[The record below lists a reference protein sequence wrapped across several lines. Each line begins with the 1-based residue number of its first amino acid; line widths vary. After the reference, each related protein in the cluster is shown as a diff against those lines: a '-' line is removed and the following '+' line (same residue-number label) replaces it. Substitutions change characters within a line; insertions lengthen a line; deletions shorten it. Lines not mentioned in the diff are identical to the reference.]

1 MNYSNFVCM
10 AICVRFRIYFTL
22 AGHIR
27 SNPPIYLVS
36 NSVALSGVLYIN
48 FTKDFKAAILDLQ
61 MECKGTN
68 YPLTLLHSN
77 ISRIPNILSLRHNK
91 RVNQSGNI
99 PSELRH
105 FLLHHECDFG

>member
-1 MNYSNFVCM
+1 MDY
-10 AICVRFRIYFTL
+10 
-22 AGHIR
+22 IR

-36 NSVALSGVLYIN
+36 NSVALSSVLYIN

-68 YPLTLLHSN
+68 LKIYPMTLLHSN

-99 PSELRH
+99 PSALRS